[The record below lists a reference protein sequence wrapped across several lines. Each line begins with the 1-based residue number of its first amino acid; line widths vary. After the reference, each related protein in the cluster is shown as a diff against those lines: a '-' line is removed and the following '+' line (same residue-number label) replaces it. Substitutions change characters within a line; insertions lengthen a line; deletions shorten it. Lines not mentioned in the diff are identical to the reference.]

1 MCGVIQGEGVRYMYL
16 PSEVILMRDISAGV
30 PMNEPIPPAV
40 TPAHTEKQ
48 TYIWHVL

>member
-1 MCGVIQGEGVRYMYL
+1 MYL

-48 TYIWHVL
+48 TYYIYNIYMACIIAMS